1 MSVASVAQL
10 LQEQGGGGGGGT
22 NIFEQLYIGLD
33 GNPQVVLECTTTD
46 ELLVGTETVA
56 TVPYVNSNFISNA
69 DYLTTTAFQ
78 TYLTTNY
85 TNTTD
90 LVAGY
95 VANATLTD
103 YSTTTEFQNYLTT
116 NYTNTTDLV
125 AGYVANATLTNYL
138 TTTAFQN
145 YLTTNYT
152 NTTDLVAGYVANAT
166 LTDYLTTTAFQSYL
180 ITNYLTTTAFQN
192 YLTTNYTNTT
202 DLNAGY
208 VANATLT
215 NYYTKTQSDAT
226 FQPNGNYIL
235 TSTFGRFNGNVVVV
249 PALTQGAVF
258 ELINVPINNFVDN
271 DGSASYICGISSTRY
286 NGIPFNTSAIWASTD
301 GTNTLINVSFTNAG
315 TTTSVEN
322 EPLNLS
328 VIAMK

>member
-10 LQEQGGGGGGGT
+10 IADQGGGGGGGT

-33 GNPQVVLECTTTD
+33 GNPQVILECNTTD

-56 TVPYVNSNFISNA
+56 TVPYVNNNFISNA
-69 DYLTTTAFQ
+69 DYLTTTEFEN
-78 TYLTTNY
+78 YLTTNY

-90 LVAGY
+90 LEAGY

-103 YSTTTEFQNYLTT
+103 YSTTAEFQNYLTT
-116 NYTNTTDLV
+116 NYTNTTDLE
-125 AGYVANATLTNYL
+125 AGYVNNATLTNYL

-152 NTTDLVAGYVANAT
+152 NTTDLVAGYVANTT
-166 LTDYLTTTAFQSYL
+166 L
-180 ITNYLTTTAFQN
+180 TNYLTTTEFQN
-192 YLTTNYTNTT
+192 YLTTNYLTTTGFQSYLTTNYTNTT

-208 VANATLT
+208 VNNTTLT
-215 NYYTKTQSDAT
+215 NYYTTAQSDAA
-226 FQPNGNYIL
+226 FQPIGSYIL

-249 PALTQGAVF
+249 PALVQGAVF
-258 ELINVPINNFVDN
+258 ELVNVQINNFVDSN
-271 DGSASYICGISSTRY
+271 GTASYICGISSTRY

-301 GTNTLINVSFTNAG
+301 GTNTFINVSFTNAG
-315 TTTSVEN
+315 TSTSVEN

>member
-95 VANATLTD
+95 VANATL
-103 YSTTTEFQNYLTT
+103 
-116 NYTNTTDLV
+116 
-125 AGYVANATLTNYL
+125 
-138 TTTAFQN
+138 
-145 YLTTNYT
+145 
-152 NTTDLVAGYVANAT
+152 
-166 LTDYLTTTAFQSYL
+166 
-180 ITNYLTTTAFQN
+180 TNYLTTTAFQN